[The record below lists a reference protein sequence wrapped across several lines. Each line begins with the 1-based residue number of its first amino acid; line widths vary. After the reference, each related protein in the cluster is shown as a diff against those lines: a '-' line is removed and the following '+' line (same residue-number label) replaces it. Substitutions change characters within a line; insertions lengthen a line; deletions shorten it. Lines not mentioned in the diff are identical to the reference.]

1 MSPNNLRRV
10 PMQCPRGRFVCLA
23 GNSCQRMKQNAPG
36 DMSEEGFVFSHEGAV
51 CLSNLHRLGAR
62 RQPFAARN
70 QQPIPTL
77 RQQKYKSL
85 YSTINVGDEPLK
97 TLKLSNTRWL
107 SIAPCVQ
114 RLLQQY
120 EELKLHFQVARDEER
135 NYTADLLYQI
145 GYRRQRNSESGEG
158 TVQKLING
166 AAKRGEEEAAN
177 KYEQLQSLSSLSP
190 SIVLGQAK
198 LKLQD
203 LSFLSLY
210 DGNVAILE
218 EQWNRMSVMQWP
230 HADDKDTEGFWI
242 NIAYHKDASGENDFA
257 ELSMFILSLLAL
269 PFSNASTVLSRYL
282 NPVDNVWA
290 AMSKCMRQDHT
301 HNRVAVAPSKMADP
315 KDGVMLAYRHFM
327 TNEYG
332 LQLNQPVTQLKKLD
346 ERNQIQILAIGKE
359 NTKPTK
365 AFLLI
370 GQTGAGK
377 TCLINAMINY
387 IMKVKFEDN
396 SRYTVKDEIG
406 TMPKSKTESQTEFV
420 TGYLI
425 YQQPGMAVDCNYL
438 IIDTPGLGD
447 TRGREQQQRIKK
459 QMEIFLTDETFDIS
473 ELHCL
478 GFVVNGTINRSHAY
492 LKEIVME
499 FESLFGNDTIK
510 ITKILATHTDDDTP
524 AVSKVLEDINIKAD
538 KLYTFDNGVLYCS
551 NQGKKARLSQMQWEI
566 LTGKYEEFFEDM
578 LVAKPCSLRLCKEA
592 IKEKMNLERSLLM
605 LKMHIDNKVKAL
617 LQCRN
622 KRKLYE
628 EYYTAMRCN
637 EEFEGEETITVKERF
652 PINGRFTHAHNC
664 PACEQT
670 CVYPCTTFKSAFCSC
685 PSGNKACDFCPCSK
699 NDHKKEGKN
708 NQKQTRKKT
717 CYKRR
722 DERQI

>member
-1 MSPNNLRRV
+1 
-10 PMQCPRGRFVCLA
+10 
-23 GNSCQRMKQNAPG
+23 
-36 DMSEEGFVFSHEGAV
+36 
-51 CLSNLHRLGAR
+51 
-62 RQPFAARN
+62 
-70 QQPIPTL
+70 
-77 RQQKYKSL
+77 
-85 YSTINVGDEPLK
+85 
-97 TLKLSNTRWL
+97 
-107 SIAPCVQ
+107 
-114 RLLQQY
+114 
-120 EELKLHFQVARDEER
+120 
-135 NYTADLLYQI
+135 
-145 GYRRQRNSESGEG
+145 
-158 TVQKLING
+158 
-166 AAKRGEEEAAN
+166 
-177 KYEQLQSLSSLSP
+177 
-190 SIVLGQAK
+190 
-198 LKLQD
+198 
-203 LSFLSLY
+203 
-210 DGNVAILE
+210 
-218 EQWNRMSVMQWP
+218 
-230 HADDKDTEGFWI
+230 
-242 NIAYHKDASGENDFA
+242 
-257 ELSMFILSLLAL
+257 
-269 PFSNASTVLSRYL
+269 
-282 NPVDNVWA
+282 
-290 AMSKCMRQDHT
+290 
-301 HNRVAVAPSKMADP
+301 MADP

-459 QMEIFLTDETFDIS
+459 QMEVFLTDETFDIS

-699 NDHKKEGKN
+699 NDHKKEGKTIKSRQEKKHVTN
-708 NQKQTRKKT
+708 EEMKDRYEEAKTNMQNMEELMGTLQEETDHHYKQMAIYIKTIVSHIERINEIARNPNRKATEDYISELIGNVKETMVRGTSDESDREYITEILHALPEQIDQIVLKETSKKT
-717 CYKRR
+717 SIGDRFKAMTSYAKHNLNPFGRNG
-722 DERQI
+722 Q